1 MPLTKPSSFVI
12 AWIADRHAPLIMLR
26 GPRAANNL
34 PTDKLRAAPN
44 NGKGHLVYFLNSAWI
59 G

>member
-1 MPLTKPSSFVI
+1 LDP
-12 AWIADRHAPLIMLR
+12 DRHAPLIMLR
-26 GPRAANNL
+26 VPRAANNL

-44 NGKGHLVYFLNSAWI
+44 NGKGHLVYFLNPAWI

>member
-1 MPLTKPSSFVI
+1 MPLTKPSSFII
-12 AWIADRHAPLIMLR
+12 ACVVGRHAPLIVLR
-26 GPRAANNL
+26 VPRAANNL

-44 NGKGHLVYFLNSAWI
+44 NGNGRLAYFLNPAWI